1 MNKEGNKKNINKI
14 FKKMHKLLLIKI
26 NNICVVVCIH
36 KYCKAAFMT
45 AQGQGPEGG
54 PCPPLHGKGLV

>member
-1 MNKEGNKKNINKI
+1 
-14 FKKMHKLLLIKI
+14 MHKLLLIKI

-36 KYCKAAFMT
+36 KYCEAAFMT

-54 PCPPLHGKGLV
+54 PCPPLHGKGLVKHCDSITDF